1 MTTVDY
7 AKLAQLSPFE
17 LKDQLMSLA
26 SSHADRMMLNAGR
39 GNPNFL
45 ATIPRHGF
53 FQLGLFALQEAERS
67 FAYMPEGV
75 GGHPREAGLEA
86 RFDAFVAAHRDTP
99 GVGFLNAAIS
109 YVRDQLGLSRQHSS
123 SRLSAGFSAATTDSA
138 RMLRLTETV
147 VRHYLVRELIGGQL
161 PTGGVDLF
169 AVEGG
174 TAAITYIF
182 NTMRENRLLAPGDKI
197 AIGMPVFTPY
207 IEIPHLNDYQLVEVQ
222 VNADSAARVAIPRLR
237 ARKVGRS
244 GRQGVLSGQSEQSA
258 IREDRRCRAAQGG
271 QYRRTQAAGSR
282 DPDGRCL
289 RHFRG

>member
-1 MTTVDY
+1 MTVDY
-7 AKLAQLSPFE
+7 KRLAQLSPFE

-53 FQLGLFALQEAERS
+53 FQLGLFALQEAKRS
-67 FAYMPEGV
+67 FAYITEGV
-75 GGHPREAGLEA
+75 GGHPREEGLEA
-86 RFDAFVAAHRDTP
+86 RFNAFVVAHRDMP
-99 GVGFLNAAIS
+99 GVGLLNAAIP
-109 YVRDQLGLSRQHSS
+109 YVRDQLGLSPPAFLHEIVCGV
-123 SRLSAGFSAATTDSA
+123 LGCNYPVPP
-138 RMLRLTETV
+138 RMLPLTETV

-174 TAAITYIF
+174 TAAIAYIF

-207 IEIPHLNDYQLVEVQ
+207 IEIPPPERLPISGSAVEC
-222 VNADSAARVAIPRLR
+222 RFWGRLAISGFR
-237 ARKVGRS
+237 ARKVS
-244 GRQGVLSGQSEQSA
+244 
-258 IREDRRCRAAQGG
+258 
-271 QYRRTQAAGSR
+271 
-282 DPDGRCL
+282 
-289 RHFRG
+289 